1 MAEMSSSNQLAV
13 QMPSTLEAIKISMN
27 TMVSSMAA
35 AQTAI
40 NTGFNT
46 TQAVAMRQ
54 AVSNVSVELTR
65 YREGL
70 ERINQ
75 TPVKAPEPPT
85 WNSVA
90 SEPVFMNSGAGR
102 FEQEYQAA
110 ATAAQQLYKNQLGI
124 SAQARRMRVVPPGM
138 LNDVAATSVRVQSL
152 SHRIEKL
159 NSIPVNLRTDKVNNE
174 LETLRGKLSQAATV
188 QGQLS
193 SAMSRMDISASNAAY
208 QELNSIMD
216 SAERDIRN
224 NNLEAAKKSSSD
236 GKTAVAAAITQM
248 GVSTAANVTFATMA
262 NNVKKI
268 SRMKTKTGSIST
280 SGSATFITVVN
291 ESLNRQ
297 VINLTS
303 IGFTPKMFW
312 FYSHADGKATLWRG
326 GDVICVGDGNDSRS
340 YKDSNNSNIIISAT
354 QIKIP
359 TNYSG
364 THYYAVAGY

>member
-1 MAEMSSSNQLAV
+1 M
-13 QMPSTLEAIKISMN
+13 
-27 TMVSSMAA
+27 
-35 AQTAI
+35 
-40 NTGFNT
+40 
-46 TQAVAMRQ
+46 
-54 AVSNVSVELTR
+54 
-65 YREGL
+65 
-70 ERINQ
+70 
-75 TPVKAPEPPT
+75 
-85 WNSVA
+85 
-90 SEPVFMNSGAGR
+90 
-102 FEQEYQAA
+102 
-110 ATAAQQLYKNQLGI
+110 
-124 SAQARRMRVVPPGM
+124 
-138 LNDVAATSVRVQSL
+138 
-152 SHRIEKL
+152 
-159 NSIPVNLRTDKVNNE
+159 
-174 LETLRGKLSQAATV
+174 
-188 QGQLS
+188 
-193 SAMSRMDISASNAAY
+193 
-208 QELNSIMD
+208 
-216 SAERDIRN
+216 RN